1 MASIFNPRDPKWV
14 KETRDILEPQGVYVP
29 NVVESTP
36 RGERGWDIFSRLLK
50 ERIIFIGTP
59 IDDTVANIT
68 VAQLL
73 YLQSE
78 DATKDINMYINSPG
92 GSIYAGLAI
101 YDTMQWLKPDV
112 STVCM
117 GMAMSMG
124 AVLLSAGEKG
134 KRFCLPN
141 STVLIHQPLGGAEGQ
156 AADIEITAREILRLR
171 RSIYEILA
179 KHTGQTTERIMQDSD
194 RNYYLSAHQAVE
206 YGLVDEVLAAE
217 NAELERPRLLDQQ
230 EERECHR
237 RVADRVHDERLL
249 RGRDRA
255 RPFVP
260 KADQQVGREADHA
273 PAREQE
279 QQVGEEDDAVGRP
292 GEGAHG
298 VVVDPD
304 DPDDQEA
311 D

>member
-1 MASIFNPRDPKWV
+1 MGAVFNPNDPKWI
-14 KETRDILEPQGVYVP
+14 KGRAEILEPRGIIP

-59 IDDTVANIT
+59 IDDMVANVT

-73 YLQSE
+73 FLQSE
-78 DATKDINMYINSPG
+78 DASKDINMYINSPG

-112 STVCM
+112 STVSM

-124 AVLLSAGEKG
+124 AVLLAAGEKG

-171 RSIYEILA
+171 RSIYDILA
-179 KHTGQTTERIMQDSD
+179 NHTGQTIERIMQDSD
-194 RNYYLSAHQAVE
+194 RNYYLSAPQAVE
-206 YGLVDEVLAAE
+206 YGLVDEVLAE
-217 NAELERPRLLDQQ
+217 
-230 EERECHR
+230 
-237 RVADRVHDERLL
+237 
-249 RGRDRA
+249 
-255 RPFVP
+255 
-260 KADQQVGREADHA
+260 
-273 PAREQE
+273 
-279 QQVGEEDDAVGRP
+279 GEEILSR
-292 GEGAHG
+292 
-298 VVVDPD
+298 
-304 DPDDQEA
+304 
-311 D
+311 

>member
-1 MASIFNPRDPKWV
+1 GL
-14 KETRDILEPQGVYVP
+14 DIV
-29 NVVESTP
+29 
-36 RGERGWDIFSRLLK
+36 SRLNK
-50 ERIIFIGTP
+50 ERIIFIDP
-59 IDDTVANIT
+59 RIDDMVANVP

-73 YLQSE
+73 FLQSE

-124 AVLLSAGEKG
+124 AVLLAAGEKG

-141 STVLIHQPLGGAEGQ
+141 STILIHQPLGGAEGQ

-179 KHTGQTTERIMQDSD
+179 NHTGQAIERIMQDSD

-206 YGLVDEVLAAE
+206 YGLVD
-217 NAELERPRLLDQQ
+217 
-230 EERECHR
+230 
-237 RVADRVHDERLL
+237 
-249 RGRDRA
+249 
-255 RPFVP
+255 
-260 KADQQVGREADHA
+260 
-273 PAREQE
+273 
-279 QQVGEEDDAVGRP
+279 
-292 GEGAHG
+292 
-298 VVVDPD
+298 
-304 DPDDQEA
+304 
-311 D
+311 